1 MKLEKKSW
9 KCNQP
14 IASLRSRWMRKVQ
27 SWCYRKRRAS
37 RSTKKREEVRRLKP
51 VARAGFS
58 KTSFERTGLK
68 LSSSSML
75 QFFRGAFL
83 VSKHIYI
90 LKNIRLLYRV
100 CIIVCLCTYTVHRT
114 HCTLYILYIIYTVQ
128 LVYIIKC
135 VWVFYAVFQILSTW
149 YILSGKR

>member
-90 LKNIRLLYRV
+90 LKIYTFTISCVHHRLLV
-100 CIIVCLCTYTVHRT
+100 HIHCTSY
-114 HCTLYILYIIYTVQ
+114 TLYILYSLCTSSS
-128 LVYIIKC
+128 